1 MHMISECNYC
11 FSLHKGRIRRGLFF
25 CEIFLPF
32 IDFKVVWLHLE
43 NYPIITKMLA
53 SIDHQFT
60 ICFKTLRRKHVL
72 AILWL
77 GVFKLSLHRNVLE
90 KRLDFMEQNLS
101 KLSIN
106 ASYNESM
113 RVKEYYIFLRQF

>member
-1 MHMISECNYC
+1 MISECNYC
-11 FSLHKGRIRRGLFF
+11 FSLQKGRIRRGLFF
-25 CEIFLPF
+25 CEIFLPSV
-32 IDFKVVWLHLE
+32 DFEVVWLHLE
-43 NYPIITKMLA
+43 YYPTITKMLA

-60 ICFKTLRRKHVL
+60 VSFKTLKEESTCL
-72 AILWL
+72 QFYDC
-77 GVFKLSLHRNVLE
+77 GVFKLYLHRKVLG
-90 KRLDFMEQNLS
+90 KRLDCKKQNLS

>member
-1 MHMISECNYC
+1 MISECNYC

-60 ICFKTLRRKHVL
+60 ICFKTLREESTCL
-72 AILWL
+72 QFYDC

-90 KRLDFMEQNLS
+90 KRLDFKEQNLS

-113 RVKEYYIFLRQF
+113 RVKEYYTFLRQF